1 MFRSPMSF
9 FSPRDTPSRG
19 RAVSVA
25 IASGYAVFGFLWV
38 LLAKWV
44 LEQFVDDPETLTR
57 LGNYNDW
64 LFVTL
69 TTILVYVLVRL
80 QAESLER
87 FSRESEARLR
97 QVIDLVPHM
106 IFAKDEHGRFILA
119 NRAVADAY
127 AADGA
132 DALTGK
138 RQADLH
144 SDRAEAARM
153 QTDDDRVIESRR
165 PLSRPEQPFTD
176 ANFNRRYLETSRIPY
191 RISGSE
197 EPAVLA
203 VSVDVTRRRAIEQRL
218 RQREELL
225 GLIIENAPTPIAS
238 ADVNGRLNSAN
249 RAWCEMLGYSESE
262 LKLMTFRDLTV
273 EDDVEP
279 SLTLLQRAMRG
290 ELDTY
295 KIRKRYIRRN
305 GEPVE
310 VILHNGVVHD
320 EDGNPLLL
328 VAQAED
334 LTERLLAEEKAR
346 VQQEHLAH
354 VDRLNIVGEMAA
366 GIAHEINQPLTAI
379 VNRTS
384 AARRRLDAG
393 QVDIERLKDS
403 LNRVNEQAF
412 RAGEVVRRLRT
423 LVRSQGGSMEF
434 VDVNDLI
441 IEAMALAEVDARI
454 HDLYLDI
461 QLAQDLPE
469 ILADKV
475 QVQQVILNLVRNAID
490 AMEQVVTE
498 NRVIAVRSFAR
509 PDRMVE
515 VTIADCGAGL
525 SEAAA
530 DHVFDPFFTT
540 KPAGMGLGLA
550 ISASIIRAH
559 DGKIW
564 CERSGISGSDTA
576 GTTFHFTLPA
586 SVRDR
591 DGDGDVALPK
601 E

>member
-1 MFRSPMSF
+1 MFRSSMSF

-25 IASGYAVFGFLWV
+25 VASGYAVFGFLWV

-44 LEQFVDDPETLTR
+44 LEKFVDDPETLTR

-80 QAESLER
+80 QTESLER

-97 QVIDLVPHM
+97 QIIDLVPHM

-127 AADGA
+127 AADSA

-144 SDRAEAARM
+144 SDRAEATRM
-153 QTDDDRVIESRR
+153 QADDDRVIESGR

-176 ANFNRRYLETSRIPY
+176 AKLNRRYLETSRIPY

-238 ADVNGRLNSAN
+238 ADVSGRLNSAN

-262 LKLMTFRDLTV
+262 LKLMTFRDITV

-279 SLTLLQRAMRG
+279 SHTLLQRAMLG

-334 LTERLLAEEKAR
+334 LTERLLAEEEAR

-441 IEAMALAEVDARI
+441 TEAMALAEVDARI

-530 DHVFDPFFTT
+530 DHMFDPFFTT
-540 KPAGMGLGLA
+540 KAAGMGLGLA

-564 CERSGISGSDTA
+564 FERSGISGSDTA

-591 DGDGDVALPK
+591 DGDIA
-601 E
+601 